1 MLFGKI
7 DFFFFNKEEKVYV
20 YFYIFWSVLLGVNYF
35 FDFIGMLMRKWYM
48 LDLSELRKEREEKNE
63 KE

>member
-7 DFFFFNKEEKVYV
+7 DFFIFNKEEKVY
-20 YFYIFWSVLLGVNYF
+20 YNIFWNVLLGVNCF
-35 FDFIGMLMRKWYM
+35 FDFIGMLMRKWYT